1 MQNITKMADRLTSYG
16 KATRTGEIGIQHQ
29 TVFIRTAA
37 LDDDDLVDNNYS
49 GFSGGRLLDV
59 MRTEPFKAMVDRIG
73 QCFEDN
79 VANTDDQ
86 FFPVQNFNSPYET
99 FCQEEIKSLPAL
111 TEVRI
116 EIRQAQVFSQNVYYF
131 VKNKKDVSEFEDQFR
146 QMLAENDL
154 PAETVNLIFTVPN
167 SVTLAQMY
175 ELMTIFSIVLRETAK
190 DAMFVPG
197 RVIGNFNQITKGK
210 CYAF

>member
-190 DAMFVPG
+190 DTMFVPG

-210 CYAF
+210 SYAF

>member
-49 GFSGGRLLDV
+49 GFSGDRLLDI
-59 MRTEPFKAMVDRIG
+59 MRTVPFKVMVDRIG
-73 QCFEDN
+73 QSFEDN
-79 VANTDDQ
+79 VVNVNEQ
-86 FFPVQNFNSPYET
+86 FFPVAEFSRPYEV
-99 FCQEEIKSLPAL
+99 FCRDEIKSLPAL

-131 VKNKKDVSEFEDQFR
+131 VKNKRDVSEFEDQFR

-175 ELMTIFSIVLRETAK
+175 EVMTIFSIVLRETAK

-210 CYAF
+210 SYAI

>member
-210 CYAF
+210 SYAF

>member
-49 GFSGGRLLDV
+49 GFSGDRLLDI
-59 MRTEPFKAMVDRIG
+59 MRTVPFKAMVDRIG
-73 QCFEDN
+73 QSFEDN
-79 VANTDDQ
+79 VINVNEQ
-86 FFPVQNFNSPYET
+86 FFPVAEFSRPYEV
-99 FCQEEIKSLPAL
+99 FCRDEIKSLPPL

-131 VKNKKDVSEFEDQFR
+131 VKNKRDVSEFEDQFR

-175 ELMTIFSIVLRETAK
+175 EVMTIFSIVLRETAK

-210 CYAF
+210 SHAI